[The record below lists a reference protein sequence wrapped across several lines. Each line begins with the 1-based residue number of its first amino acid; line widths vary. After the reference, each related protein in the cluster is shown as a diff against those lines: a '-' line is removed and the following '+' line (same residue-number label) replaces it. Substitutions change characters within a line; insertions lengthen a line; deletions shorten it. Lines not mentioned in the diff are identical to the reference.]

1 MSDPAEARDPAEP
14 AEQRDPAEPAE
25 ARDPAEPGVPVD
37 PAVPVPERDWSRLHP
52 VTPLVKGWAALVV
65 GLFIIGE
72 GLLGGPGGGPDIGVF
87 ASLGV
92 QLGGVLVIA
101 VLVVL
106 GNVAGWYMAR
116 YRIDREAVQ
125 LSTGVLNRTQRRA
138 RLDRLQAVDVVQ
150 PLIGRLVGLA
160 ELRIEVA
167 GGADSQVRLQYL
179 KESEAHRL
187 RNALLAAAAGVDYDT
202 EDAPEAPEAP
212 VLEVPPGR
220 LVGATLLS
228 GPLVVVAVGLLVL
241 AVLAVVAVVSDA
253 VSLAVLGAALVAV
266 VPGTALV
273 LVATVANGF
282 TKSFNFRLATS
293 PDGLRVRA
301 GLTET
306 RSATIPP
313 GRVQAL
319 QVSQSILWRRAGWW
333 HVKVNVAGYAM
344 GADMQQTSSVLLP
357 VGDRQ
362 DALALLRLVLPGL
375 TAEEVAA
382 VDAGLTGSGTGSGFV
397 HSPRRA
403 RWLDPLAWRRNG
415 YLSTERALLARS
427 GLLNRVLTVVP
438 HERAQSMGLRQGPL
452 QRALGVATFTVHS
465 TPGPVS
471 PGVPHL
477 DGDEAARLL
486 REEGERGR
494 VARAAAG
501 PERWMRAA
509 AAPATSPDPATVDS
523 PAPVSDDGAAQPL
536 A

>member
-1 MSDPAEARDPAEP
+1 MTEPAEP
-14 AEQRDPAEPAE
+14 AEPAEPTE
-25 ARDPAEPGVPVD
+25 PTEPTGPAPV
-37 PAVPVPERDWSRLHP
+37 AVPERDWSRLHP

-72 GLLGGPGGGPDIGVF
+72 GLVGGPGSGPDIGVF

-92 QLGGVLVIA
+92 QLGGVLAVA

-125 LSTGVLNRTQRRA
+125 LSSGVLNRTQRRA

-179 KESEAHRL
+179 REAEAHRL

-202 EDAPEAPEAP
+202 EDAPEAPENP

-220 LVGATLLS
+220 LVAATLLS
-228 GPLVVVAVGLLVL
+228 GPVVVLGIGVL
-241 AVLAVVAVVSDA
+241 ALGTLAVVALVSGA
-253 VSLAVLGAALVAV
+253 VSLAVLGAALAGG
-266 VPGTALV
+266 VPGVALV
-273 LVATVANGF
+273 MFATLASGF
-282 TKSFNFRLATS
+282 SKSFNFRLATS

-319 QVSQSILWRRAGWW
+319 QLSQSILWRRNGWW
-333 HVKVNVAGYAM
+333 HVKVNVAGYAQA
-344 GADMQQTSSVLLP
+344 GDMQQTSSVLLP

-362 DALALLRLVLPGL
+362 DALAVLTLVMPGL
-375 TAEEVAA
+375 TEDEVAA
-382 VDAGLTGSGTGSGFV
+382 VDAGLTGSGTGGGFV

-403 RWLDPLAWRRNG
+403 RWLDPFAWRRNG

-427 GLLNRVLTVVP
+427 GLLNRVLAVVP
-438 HERAQSMGLRQGPL
+438 HERAQSLGLRQGPL

-465 TPGPVS
+465 TPGPVG
-471 PGVPHL
+471 PVVPHL

-494 VARAAAG
+494 AARAAAG
-501 PERWMRAA
+501 PERWMRVGPRPVAA
-509 AAPATSPDPATVDS
+509 DERE
-523 PAPVSDDGAAQPL
+523 QPL